1 MSDEPPQYVA
11 YQRTGVLGGIAPAS
25 LSQLQD
31 VALAR
36 KLAMTGLMFGLV
48 GITVTLGIVQ
58 PFDSTRMTL
67 AAWLSSIWFPLAIGQ
82 ALSAYLHYSALEIVK
97 PAGAKW
103 YEYRTLL
110 AFATSLVPLG
120 SVLFPMVT
128 VLLADRY
135 FKRRS
140 IWGYF
145 WGPKTAE
152 LVHWVETFGGSRP
165 PPPEVAD
172 GR

>member
-1 MSDEPPQYVA
+1 MSDDTPQYVA

-36 KLAMTGLMFGLV
+36 KLAMTGLLFGLV
-48 GITVTLGIVQ
+48 GITVTLGVVQ
-58 PFDSTRMTL
+58 PFDPTRMTL
-67 AAWLSSIWFPLAIGQ
+67 GAWLSSLWFPLVIGQ
-82 ALSAYLHYSALEIVK
+82 ALSAFLHYSALEIVK
-97 PAGAKW
+97 PAGDRW
-103 YEYRTLL
+103 HEFRTPLSLATCLL
-110 AFATSLVPLG
+110 PFG
-120 SVLFPMVT
+120 SVMLPLAT

-135 FKRRS
+135 FRRRS

-152 LVHWVETFGGSRP
+152 LVHWVETFGGSAS
-165 PPPEVAD
+165 PPPEVGD